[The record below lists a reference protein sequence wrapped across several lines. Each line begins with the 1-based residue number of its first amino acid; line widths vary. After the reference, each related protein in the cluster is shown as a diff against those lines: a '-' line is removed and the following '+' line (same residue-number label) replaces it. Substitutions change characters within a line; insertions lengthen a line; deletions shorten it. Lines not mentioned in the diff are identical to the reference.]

1 MINFS
6 LEQYKNQ
13 LVDITNNCNLP
24 IGVAYYVFKDVFK
37 ELEMA
42 YYNSLSNEPK
52 LTSEV
57 EAVNN
62 VMRDDDININKD
74 QLEIKEEE

>member
-37 ELEMA
+37 E
-42 YYNSLSNEPK
+42 YK
-52 LTSEV
+52 LFRV
-57 EAVNN
+57 
-62 VMRDDDININKD
+62 
-74 QLEIKEEE
+74 